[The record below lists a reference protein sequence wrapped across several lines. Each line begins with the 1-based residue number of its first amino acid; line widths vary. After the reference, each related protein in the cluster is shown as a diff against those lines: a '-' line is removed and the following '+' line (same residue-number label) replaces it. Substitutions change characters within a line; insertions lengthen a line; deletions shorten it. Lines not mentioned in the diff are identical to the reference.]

1 MMAAVV
7 VVNKIVN
14 DGEKLFCEMAKDA
27 ATDIRQRTIP
37 STAVQAIEMRSKITD
52 TDNNV
57 AGNFILQK
65 GTLGSVAFVT

>member
-14 DGEKLFCEMAKDA
+14 DAEKFSLDIANDA

-37 STAVQAIEMRSKITD
+37 STAVNAIDISRSTTD
-52 TDNNV
+52 TESSV
-57 AGNFILQK
+57 AGNFILQN
-65 GTLGSVAFVT
+65 GTFGSVALVM